1 MCFLSKI
8 VDNIADDKII
18 RWGGRHGDYG
28 EFPGLKGLQ
37 EVGEVLLEQF
47 KDGIHQNTK

>member
-18 RWGGRHGDYG
+18 RWDGRHGDYG